1 MMVAQHFRK
10 KNIAGCVCFLQCK
23 QLSYSERILFE
34 MKCVEFNRFRVMW
47 SKCKTMQSR
56 GDLIYE
62 AKRIQAFQICSM
74 ICNCC
79 KYVEKYCFCNI
90 KKLLLDEFIC
100 DTDTCCFFVNNVF
113 FYIWK
118 KEQGKTIK
126 KILFFILLYSQLV
139 TFDNNHIIHVL
150 LFFFIFI
157 TLKNFTEDS
166 SQMLDQMQIF
176 VRNGFLLQNNS
187 AKLIH
192 QHYHLHCDLYLSDS
206 KICQGHFRF

>member
-1 MMVAQHFRK
+1 MSLYVIPIHVAFSS
-10 KNIAGCVCFLQCK
+10 IMC
-23 QLSYSERILFE
+23 
-34 MKCVEFNRFRVMW
+34 
-47 SKCKTMQSR
+47 
-56 GDLIYE
+56 
-62 AKRIQAFQICSM
+62 
-74 ICNCC
+74 
-79 KYVEKYCFCNI
+79 
-90 KKLLLDEFIC
+90 
-100 DTDTCCFFVNNVF
+100 F

-139 TFDNNHIIHVL
+139 TYDNNHIIHVQL
-150 LFFFIFI
+150 FFIFI

-206 KICQGHFRF
+206 KTCKGHFRLKKSKSSLRWSWSFLDF

>member
-1 MMVAQHFRK
+1 MSLYVIPIHVAFSS
-10 KNIAGCVCFLQCK
+10 IMC
-23 QLSYSERILFE
+23 
-34 MKCVEFNRFRVMW
+34 
-47 SKCKTMQSR
+47 
-56 GDLIYE
+56 
-62 AKRIQAFQICSM
+62 
-74 ICNCC
+74 
-79 KYVEKYCFCNI
+79 
-90 KKLLLDEFIC
+90 
-100 DTDTCCFFVNNVF
+100 F

-139 TFDNNHIIHVL
+139 TYDNNHIIHVQ

-206 KICQGHFRF
+206 KTCKGHFRFKKIKVFIKMVVVIFRLNNYPNKEEL